1 MIWLLLL
8 VTAVLLLAAVPI
20 FVALGLGP
28 AVIML
33 LQDVPIT
40 TLGQR
45 MFGGLDRFSLM
56 AMPFFILAANLM
68 SGGGISPRIVKL
80 ADSMM
85 GRFYGGAALTN
96 TLACLFFGAL
106 SGSSPATVVA
116 IGGMTKP
123 MMDDRGYD
131 KNFSIG
137 LIMASSSVAILIP
150 PSITMIIYAAVTNV
164 SVGELFLAGVGPG
177 LTMGLIFM
185 AYSYYYARKKGL
197 RLKPGENPNKFGSS
211 LRGSVWALGVP
222 AIIIGGIYG
231 GIVTPTEAAVVSC
244 VYAMLVGWLIYREL
258 NLTTLYKVVR
268 DSMMASAQVMI
279 LVAGATVLS
288 WMLTMQQVQPL
299 LEDVISFAQG
309 NTVLILLILDILL
322 LITGMFLDPSAII
335 LILGPLFVPILTKVG
350 IDPVHLGAI
359 MVTGCALGMYS
370 PPFGLNLFISKALW
384 KFDFSVLARAGL
396 FWLALSIPG
405 LLLITYLPWISMWL
419 PRLMYGN

>member
-8 VTAVLLLAAVPI
+8 ATAVLLMAAVPI

-28 AVIML
+28 ALIMF
-33 LQDVPIT
+33 LQGVPIT
-40 TLGQR
+40 VLGQR

-68 SGGGISPRIVKL
+68 SGGGISTRIVKL
-80 ADSMM
+80 ADSIM

-131 KNFSIG
+131 QKFSIG

-177 LTMGLIFM
+177 VTLGLIFM
-185 AYSYYYARKKGL
+185 AYSYFYARKKGL
-197 RLKPGENPNKFGSS
+197 RLKPGENPNKFGAS

-222 AIIIGGIYG
+222 VIIIGGIYG

-258 NLTTLYKVVR
+258 NLSTMYKVVR
-268 DSMMASAQVMI
+268 DAMMATSQVMI

-299 LEDVISFAQG
+299 LENVISFAQG
-309 NTVLILLILDILL
+309 NTMLVLLLLNVLL

-335 LILGPLFVPILTKVG
+335 LILGPLFVPVLMNVG
-350 IDPVHLGAI
+350 VDPVHLGAI

-370 PPFGLNLFISKALW
+370 PPFGLNLFISKAMW
-384 KFDFSVLARAGL
+384 KIEFSELARASL
-396 FWLALSIPG
+396 FWLALSLPG

-419 PRLMYGN
+419 PRLVYGE